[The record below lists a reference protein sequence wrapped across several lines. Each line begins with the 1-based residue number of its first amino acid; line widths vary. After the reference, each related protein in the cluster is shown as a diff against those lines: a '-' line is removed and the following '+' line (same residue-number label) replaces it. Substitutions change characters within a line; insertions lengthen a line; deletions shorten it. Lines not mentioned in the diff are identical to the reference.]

1 MRQAPKYML
10 AGVIVKFVVN
20 LVTICIPAINIAG
33 AALGTGAC
41 YLIILVLSLRGLRK
55 VTGLPISFLR
65 LTGKQLVAGFGC
77 GLSAWGC
84 YKLLSGVSASHLMT
98 LVSVNTRSS
107 VYVVLLLVLRALS
120 REDIEMLP
128 KGEKFAKLLAKWKLI
143 G

>member
-1 MRQAPKYML
+1 MR
-10 AGVIVKFVVN
+10 
-20 LVTICIPAINIAG
+20 
-33 AALGTGAC
+33 
-41 YLIILVLSLRGLRK
+41 
-55 VTGLPISFLR
+55 
-65 LTGKQLVAGFGC
+65 
-77 GLSAWGC
+77 GC

-98 LVSVNTRSS
+98 LVSVGVAGC